1 MALDYNTVVSKILID
16 FIFHMW
22 VWLIFVLFEIGVVIK
37 SIDWMGALLDDIDIV
52 VSVEYMRTLG
62 YPGDDLLFAP

>member
-22 VWLIFVLFEIGVVIK
+22 VWLIFVFFEIGVVIK
-37 SIDWMGALLDDIDIV
+37 SID
-52 VSVEYMRTLG
+52 
-62 YPGDDLLFAP
+62 

>member
-22 VWLIFVLFEIGVVIK
+22 VWLIFVFFEIGVVIK